1 MENQEQSGQAFE
13 LQQQMESMD
22 AQTADIDPFSME
34 EYEEEKA
41 TVASQQVAEEE
52 EEEVSRRE
60 QGISSEAV
68 KDGGLLGSLSNAL
81 NSARGGE
88 GSGGAENP
96 LESLLGDA
104 RDFIDNNFQGDQV
117 SREEINDQQNKAQ
130 AERQEFVDSNPVLN
144 FLDDTVGEVGR
155 IAVGGVTG
163 AAESVLGTAEVLGDT
178 IKSIPSLVGLAEA
191 DGKNTPWS
199 NQYEW
204 AQWNLGSDEYGAQ
217 TKVGKVAQ
225 GFAEF
230 GILMAGTGGFRA
242 VQGVGQAF
250 RAATSLAG
258 KAKVVATT
266 AATEGMYGMAADF
279 IDGTA
284 GSDNLTA
291 TIRDNFPDLLPDWM
305 EALATEDSDGPLT
318 NGLKNTLEGFGLGSL
333 VGAIGAPIAGMAAV
347 RKLPA
352 DAPLEVKQQAF
363 VEAAQKDLASTN
375 TTEVPAGAKALF
387 NRLKDLGDETHFQRM
402 GPVMDQYEK
411 GIPVT
416 YDDIANVFPDL
427 FTPAGRQLN
436 NDLNGS
442 IYRAI
447 DDLAGD
453 EGFTRNPFTGAIP
466 TEGYS
471 VAIDAAPL
479 TKTDPASVQAFLQKN
494 AEVLSREDAFIGAWK
509 DPATG
514 IVELEISRVIPDE
527 GQARLLATAF
537 DQKAIYNNDP
547 NATNPLIPMFGKD
560 ELRNTK
566 NGHLKGPMSAPS
578 PSRAPAESDADGI
591 REVMG
596 VAPKLKEVLSRAEPV
611 PGYGKKAKEAI
622 ENPTV
627 RVPDIS
633 KQNTALKQGLSK
645 SFKKAT
651 RKAMGGNPDAANKK
665 WFEQSMKWLKT
676 DLSAEYN
683 MSQKEFA
690 KLAYDRSQEMLGQL
704 SETGAI
710 DFKFEKVGE
719 ATVINNLDSV
729 ALSGLMKLAAK
740 DIHKKVRAVGD
751 LGKEGMDNSM
761 HAIEMIE
768 DLQTW
773 GKLYKEATSLTAVKL
788 QRLRIDVTGKVYN
801 YTGMDPKKIEAMFE
815 TGDKKLD
822 ELLEA
827 LADGSPK
834 ARIKAQKMAAQLA
847 LADGNPAKMRG
858 IWESFWKEG
867 ENIGFR
873 SFYNSLLSNTET
885 HIVNGLSSATNAWL
899 RPLAASLG
907 TGDFRNM
914 RAAQWN
920 FKQNIDEAWT
930 QAMTAWKKGEGVS
943 DTTKKMQHK
952 VGAEET
958 DQALK
963 VLRETANQ
971 TGDKKL
977 SMGLNFLEFMHGVVD
992 NPIVS
997 WPTKVMTTTDEFM
1010 KAWTARI
1017 EFQNRT
1023 FDEALRAGDD
1033 SATAFDDTFQALLD
1047 KKRPDTF
1054 SETGEILDPKVL
1066 AAAQEGNF
1074 QQSLQG
1080 MAASFGNAINDNP
1093 YLRVFFPF
1101 VKTGHN
1107 LTVFGMQHTPILA
1120 RQLTE
1125 WKQVMEGTDEFAKSV
1140 LKGRER
1146 IGYGLVGAAGMAY
1159 MTGNITG
1166 APDPNATQREIQARP
1181 PYSIKIAGK
1190 WVDYSRITPFDFPL
1204 RFVATVGD
1212 AVNKS
1217 QLSEDQAG
1225 YLMSYLAYTLSTN
1238 LTQRSVTAGLR
1249 PLGSLLSPNGAS
1261 AEAIQAELANIGNG
1275 FLPGSSARRQINNIF
1290 RPHKREFEDQ
1300 MDRFMD
1306 TFTFGAAGESAI
1318 HYDFLDGTPVKN
1330 LNSGM
1335 NASIN
1340 PINVHERGTSP
1351 GRDWLEDIQYDK
1363 NLVFTTEGGVKL
1375 KPAHRSAI
1383 ARKMGELGLG
1393 EALDELVQ
1401 RPSMIKN
1408 REEYM
1413 RDLRSGDA
1421 VDLKETYRFWDETN
1435 KLIQTYKTRAKEALK
1450 TDPAYAEHYAE
1461 IQDLK
1466 TRKRQKRHE
1475 QTGAKVNNLIKHPYG
1490 I

>member
-1 MENQEQSGQAFE
+1 MENKED
-13 LQQQMESMD
+13 LQQQMEAMD
-22 AQTADIDPFSME
+22 ASTADIKPFDFE
-34 EYEEEKA
+34 EYQQEKA

-52 EEEVSRRE
+52 EEQVSRRD

-104 RDFIDNNFQGDQV
+104 RDFIDNNFQGDQI
-117 SREEINDQQNKAQ
+117 SREEINDRQNEAQ
-130 AERQEFVDSNPVLN
+130 AERQEFIDSNPALN
-144 FLDDTVGEVGR
+144 FLDDTVGEVNR
-155 IAVGGVTG
+155 IGLGGVLG
-163 AAESVLGTAEVLGDT
+163 AAESVLGSAEVLGDT

-242 VQGVGQAF
+242 VQGVGQAWK
-250 RAATSLAG
+250 AASGLG
-258 KAKVVATT
+258 KAKVLATT
-266 AATEGMYGMAADF
+266 AAKEGMYGMAADF

-284 GSDNLTA
+284 GSDNLT
-291 TIRDNFPDLLPDWM
+291 TLIRDNFPDLLPDWM

-347 RKLPA
+347 RRLPA
-352 DAPLEVKQQAF
+352 NAPVEVKREAF
-363 VEAAQKDLASTN
+363 VEGAQRSLAETSTID
-375 TTEVPAGAKALF
+375 VPPGAKAVF
-387 NRLKDLGDETHFQRM
+387 NRLQDIDDQTHFQRYRT
-402 GPVMDQYEK
+402 VMDQYEK

-416 YDDIANVFPDL
+416 YDDIAYVFPDY
-427 FTPAGRQLN
+427 FTPGPRQLP
-436 NDLNGS
+436 NDFNGS
-442 IYRAI
+442 VYRAI
-447 DDLAGD
+447 EDLAD
-453 EGFTRNPFTGAIP
+453 DDGFTINPFTGARP

-479 TKTDPASVQAFLQKN
+479 ANTEPDTVRAFLQKHSSI
-494 AEVLSREDAFIGAWK
+494 LSREDTFLGAWK

-514 IVELEISRVIPDE
+514 VVDLEISRVVPDE
-527 GQARLLATAF
+527 GMAKLLGTAF
-537 DQKAIYNNDP
+537 DQKAIYDNTP
-547 NATNPLIPMFGKD
+547 GTATPIIPTFGQDMLK
-560 ELRNTK
+560 NSK
-566 NGHLKGPMSAPS
+566 NGHLKGPMAAPS

-596 VAPKLKEVLSRAEPV
+596 VAPKLKEILSRAEPV
-611 PGYGKKAKEAI
+611 PGYGKKAKEVI

-627 RVPDIS
+627 RVPNIS
-633 KQNTALKQGLSK
+633 KGHTTLKEGLSDA
-645 SFKKAT
+645 FNKAT
-651 RKAMGGNPDAANKK
+651 RKVMGGDPKAPNKK
-665 WFEQSMKWLKT
+665 WFEQNMKWLKT

-710 DFKFEKVGE
+710 DFKFVRQDE
-719 ATVINNLDSV
+719 AEVISNLDAV

-761 HAIEMIE
+761 HAISMIE
-768 DLQTW
+768 SLRTW
-773 GKLYKEATSLTAVKL
+773 GRLYKDASSLDAVRL
-788 QRLRIDVTGKVYN
+788 QRLQIDVTGKI
-801 YTGMDPKKIEAMFE
+801 YTYSGMDPKKIETLFDS
-815 TGDKKLD
+815 GDKKLD

-834 ARIKAQKMAAQLA
+834 ARLKAQKMAAQLA

-867 ENIGFR
+867 ENIAFR

-920 FKQNIDEAWT
+920 FKQNLGEAWD
-930 QAMTAWKKGEGVS
+930 QAMTAWKTGEGVS

-952 VGAEET
+952 VGSEET
-958 DQALK
+958 QQALA

-971 TGDKKL
+971 TGDKRL
-977 SMGLNFLEFMHGVVD
+977 GMGLNFLEFMHGILD
-992 NPIVS
+992 SPLLS
-997 WPTKVMTTTDEFM
+997 LPTKVMTTTDEFM

-1023 FDEALRAGDD
+1023 FDDALRAGDD
-1033 SATAFDDTFQALLD
+1033 SAFAFDDTFQALLD
-1047 KKRPDTF
+1047 KQRPDTF

-1066 AAAQEGNF
+1066 ATAQEGNF
-1074 QQSLQG
+1074 QQGLKG

-1120 RQLTE
+1120 RRLTE
-1125 WKQVMEGTDEFAKSV
+1125 WKDVMEGSDEFAKAV

-1146 IGYGLVGAAGMAY
+1146 IGFGLVGAAGMAY

-1166 APDPNATQREIQARP
+1166 APDPDATQREIQNRP

-1212 AVNKS
+1212 AVQKS

-1225 YLMSYLAYTLSTN
+1225 YLMSYLGWTLSTN
-1238 LTQRSVTAGLR
+1238 LTQRSVTAGLK
-1249 PLGSLLSPNGAS
+1249 PLGQLLSPNGVS
-1261 AEAIQAELANIGNG
+1261 AESIQAQLANIANG
-1275 FLPGSSARRQINNIF
+1275 FLPGSSARRQVNNIF
-1290 RPHKREFEDQ
+1290 RPHRREFEDQ
-1300 MDRFMD
+1300 MDKFMD
-1306 TFTFGAAGESAI
+1306 TFTFGYAGESAI

-1330 LNSGM
+1330 LNAGM

-1340 PINVHERGTSP
+1340 PMNVHERGTSP

-1363 NLVFTTEGGVKL
+1363 NLVFKTEGGIKL

-1383 ARKMGELGLG
+1383 AKKMGKGGLG
-1393 EALDELVQ
+1393 KDLDILVQ
-1401 RPSMIKN
+1401 QPYMIES
-1408 REEYM
+1408 REKYM
-1413 RDLRSGDA
+1413 RDLRDPNTDTEGIKEQYVFWSA
-1421 VDLKETYRFWDETN
+1421 THDLILEHKE
-1435 KLIQTYKTRAKEALK
+1435 RAKLELQS
-1450 TDPAYAEHYAE
+1450 DPAFAEHYAE
-1461 IQDLK
+1461 INDLK
-1466 TRKRQKRHE
+1466 YRKKAKHYE
-1475 QTGAKVNNLIKHPYG
+1475 ETGAVTNLTSTNPFG